1 MGLRGRSLA
10 DPLRAG
16 VPVNTTLVNTNLVA
30 SLTLLAASVPANAY
44 ACSVCF
50 DATDQS
56 RGAFLATTIFLSLL
70 PLGLIGG
77 VAYYVLRVM
86 RAGEVAAADEP
97 GSGR

>member
-1 MGLRGRSLA
+1 MNQRITAL
-10 DPLRAG
+10 
-16 VPVNTTLVNTNLVA
+16 LVM
-30 SLTLLAASVPANAY
+30 LAASVPAEVF

-77 VAYYVLRVM
+77 IGFYIFRLM
-86 RAGEVAAADEP
+86 RAAEVAAADDP
-97 GSGR
+97 GPGQ

>member
-1 MGLRGRSLA
+1 MKTKLI
-10 DPLRAG
+10 
-16 VPVNTTLVNTNLVA
+16 T
-30 SLTLLAASVPANAY
+30 SLTLLAASLPANVY

-70 PLGLIGG
+70 PLGMIGG
-77 VAYYVLRVM
+77 VAYYVFRVM
-86 RAGEVAAADEP
+86 RSGEAAVAADEP